1 MDDVVDSRGREAV
14 LPDHNGG
21 VACSNVN
28 MTSIDSG
35 VETGND
41 SNDSSTVQQE
51 GQQQQAASQV
61 ISSGVTAV
69 DSGGEFPKL
78 EMYDWSTLMHPLFA
92 PDETRR
98 SSSDTTI
105 SMLLQKRGL
114 WEYNNEVSTCW

>member
-1 MDDVVDSRGREAV
+1 VDSRGREAV
-14 LPDHNGG
+14 LPDHSGG

-69 DSGGEFPKL
+69 DSDGELPKL
-78 EMYDWSTLMHPLFA
+78 KMYNCKWTTVMHPLSFV
-92 PDETRR
+92 PDETRQ
-98 SSSDTTI
+98 SSSDTTM

-114 WEYNNEVSTCW
+114 GGYNNEVFTCR